1 VRVRAAT
8 IADAG
13 PIARVH
19 IASWR
24 AAYVGLIPQD
34 FLDAM
39 DVEDRRLRWEGI
51 FAADRWPTGA
61 FVLEADTAP
70 DAPLA
75 LATALAPGG
84 ESEPARSDQEGRDAS
99 GDVIGFV
106 HYGPSRDPGDDPQT
120 VGSVNALYLV
130 PPVWRAGGGRALLE
144 AAERELRRAGFA
156 TATLWVL
163 SGNERA
169 ARFYERQGWH
179 HDGVTNDRD
188 WGTFVARE
196 LRYRTTW

>member
-19 IASWR
+19 ITSWR

-61 FVLEADTAP
+61 LVMEADAFG
-70 DAPLA
+70 D
-75 LATALAPGG
+75 
-84 ESEPARSDQEGRDAS
+84 ESEPALPVQGGSDAS
-99 GDVIGFV
+99 GEVVGFV
-106 HYGPSRDPGDDPQT
+106 HYGPSRDPGDDPQ
-120 VGSVNALYLV
+120 VIGSVNALYLV
-130 PPVWRAGGGRALLE
+130 PQVWRAGGGRALLD
-144 AAERELRRAGFA
+144 AAEQELRRAGFA

-188 WGTFVARE
+188 WGTFVAHE
-196 LRYRTTW
+196 LRYRISW